1 MLQQIEG
8 SQAVAQTIAY
18 CRPEVICAYP
28 ISPQTHIVE
37 KLSQI
42 VKKGELGSSQF
53 INVESEFAA
62 MSVCI
67 GASAAG
73 ARTYTATASQGLLY
87 MAEPVYNVYTGEL
100 GGTVTPTAA
109 QLGLEP
115 PRFCAE
121 CGRRMV
127 VQVRP
132 DGWRARCS
140 RHGEVD
146 SADIE
151 AQR

>member
-1 MLQQIEG
+1 
-8 SQAVAQTIAY
+8 VV
-18 CRPEVICAYP
+18 RD
-28 ISPQTHIVE
+28 
-37 KLSQI
+37 
-42 VKKGELGSSQF
+42 LGAP
-53 INVESEFAA
+53 V
-62 MSVCI
+62 
-67 GASAAG
+67 SAG
-73 ARTYTATASQGLLY
+73 
-87 MAEPVYNVYTGEL
+87 VYNVYTGEL
-100 GGTVTPTAA
+100 GGTAVTELPMAA

-121 CGRRMV
+121 CGRRMI

-146 SADIE
+146 SADLE